1 VPTRLVH
8 LIIDAVE
15 PARLARFWAAA
26 LGWEIAVEDDGV
38 IDVWPDEY
46 RYPDPVALPLVFLPV
61 PEAKTVK
68 TVKNRIHLD
77 LATES
82 AAHQA
87 AEVERLLGLG
97 ATPADIGQGD
107 VPWVVLADPE
117 GNEFCVLDPRPVY
130 FGTGPV
136 AAVVADCRDPAAV
149 AGFWELAT
157 GWVPGDSV
165 ALSAGAVSLR
175 SPAGVGPYLEL
186 LPSAE
191 PRTVKNR
198 IHLDVAPFPGH
209 DQAAAVAA
217 LLAAGAVPVDEV
229 FKSRQGSAPWTVL
242 ADPEGSEFCVLW
254 PL

>member
-1 VPTRLVH
+1 MPTRLVH
-8 LIIDAVE
+8 LVIDAVE

-26 LGWEIAVEDDGV
+26 LGWEIGVEDDDE
-38 IDVWPDEY
+38 IDVWPYEY
-46 RYPDPVALPLVFLPV
+46 RYPDPVALPLVFVPV
-61 PEAKTVK
+61 PEAKA
-68 TVKNRIHLD
+68 VKNRIHLD

-82 AAHQA
+82 VAHQA

-97 ATPADIGQGD
+97 AVPTDIGQGD

-157 GWVPGDSV
+157 GWAPGDSV
-165 ALSAGAVSLR
+165 AFLSAGSVSLR

-198 IHLDVAPFPGH
+198 IHLDVAPFLGH

-217 LLAAGAVPVDEV
+217 LMAAGAVAVDGV
-229 FKSRQGSAPWTVL
+229 FTSRQGSASWTVL
-242 ADPEGSEFCVLW
+242 ADPEGSEFCVLS
-254 PL
+254 PR